1 MSSPLHLLFC
11 SSQPG
16 EHTALRSILATSPW
30 KIESA
35 SSARQCLRRLRGHP
49 SISAVICGRDLPDG
63 DWRSILR
70 QLDALPERP
79 IFLVSSRLADDRLWT
94 EALNLGAFDVLRSAP
109 FEREAVVRASENAWL
124 AWNRTYNRW
133 VAHAAAG

>member
-1 MSSPLHLLFC
+1 MPSQLHLLFC
-11 SSQPG
+11 SSLPE
-16 EHTALRSILATSPW
+16 EHTVLRRILAQSPW
-30 KIESA
+30 KLESA
-35 SSARQCLRRLRGHP
+35 SNARQCLRRLRGYP
-49 SISAVICGRDLPDG
+49 SITAVICGRDLPDG

-79 IFLVSSRLADDRLWT
+79 IFMVSARLADDRLWS

-109 FEREAVVRASENAWL
+109 FEREAVERATENARL

-133 VAHAAAG
+133 AVQAAAG

>member
-1 MSSPLHLLFC
+1 MSSQLHLLFC

-16 EHTALRSILATSPW
+16 EHTALRGILAQSPW
-30 KIESA
+30 KLEIA

-49 SISAVICGRDLPDG
+49 SIAAVICGRDLPDG

-79 IFLVSSRLADDRLWT
+79 IFMVSAQLADNRLWT

-109 FEREAVVRASENAWL
+109 FDREAVVRAAENAWL
-124 AWNRTYNRW
+124 AWNRTYNLW
-133 VAHAAAG
+133 TAHAVAG